1 MIAAAL
7 LYAWIQYAS
16 DGAPHVRVI
25 PAAGRACPSVMVD
38 GARVQTQLRVGSTAA
53 FAPVLCDARI
63 TARATDVHIGA
74 LRLPR
79 MPARVKRIAVLGD
92 TGCRVEYLFVQNC
105 NSPKAWPFAQIARS
119 IARDRPDLIVHVG
132 DYLYRETACLP
143 FDGRCAHT
151 PHGDNWPAWDADFF
165 TPGAPLFAA
174 SPLVMARGNHEECSR
189 AGLGW
194 WRYLAPATS
203 RTCRDD
209 EAPAITTFEN
219 LRIANIDSAAGDEDK
234 DPDPLPF
241 ERDERI
247 ADAAAQGRET
257 WVLTHRPPIKYLRA
271 HATNDP
277 NGPHIAAIVAGHIH
291 LFAVMQFAGAPP
303 TVLVG
308 TGGDVLNKSA
318 PEVKAVPGAVIEKRF
333 GYAIFEQTADGW
345 TISERNP
352 DGSEHRKCVL
362 RKRTVHC

>member
-151 PHGDNWPAWDADFF
+151 PHGDNSPAWDADFF

-234 DPDPLPF
+234 D
-241 ERDERI
+241 
-247 ADAAAQGRET
+247 
-257 WVLTHRPPIKYLRA
+257 
-271 HATNDP
+271 
-277 NGPHIAAIVAGHIH
+277 
-291 LFAVMQFAGAPP
+291 
-303 TVLVG
+303 
-308 TGGDVLNKSA
+308 
-318 PEVKAVPGAVIEKRF
+318 
-333 GYAIFEQTADGW
+333 
-345 TISERNP
+345 
-352 DGSEHRKCVL
+352 
-362 RKRTVHC
+362 